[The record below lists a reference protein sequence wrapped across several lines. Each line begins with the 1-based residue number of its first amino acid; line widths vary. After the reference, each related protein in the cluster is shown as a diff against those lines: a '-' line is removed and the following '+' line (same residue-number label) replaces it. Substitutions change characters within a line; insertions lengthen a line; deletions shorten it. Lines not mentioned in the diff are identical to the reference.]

1 MDLLG
6 RISSGVAAGQSLMD
20 ADSLAV
26 VMAPNLVETSR
37 NVVNIHDHTLKAQR
51 SEGEGEG
58 REGREGQDGRWRGGR
73 RGEGGDGKE
82 RLRSFP
88 LIDCRDCEVAD
99 RGCWGAGAGPSGGG
113 SYCCQHQTA
122 MWHHGDTESG

>member
-37 NVVNIHDHTLKAQR
+37 NIVNVHDHILKAQR
-51 SEGEGEG
+51 SEGEG
-58 REGREGQDGRWRGGR
+58 REG
-73 RGEGGDGKE
+73 GEGGME
-82 RLRSFP
+82 T
-88 LIDCRDCEVAD
+88 D
-99 RGCWGAGAGPSGGG
+99 R
-113 SYCCQHQTA
+113 QT
-122 MWHHGDTESG
+122 DRQTEGN